1 MKVEDAIIIYN
12 YCEKIKSE
20 LIILSSLIEEASNVK
35 AENVE
40 GARKIVLAFFN
51 ALIGEIRTA
60 KAITKVED
68 FSKVEFNL
76 MECLGSFNLRKI
88 KDAQENVGKT
98 LTATT
103 TICHQAVETLKDRNL
118 IR

>member
-1 MKVEDAIIIYN
+1 MSVEDAILVYN

-20 LIILSSLIEEASNVK
+20 LIILSSLIEESSNVK
-35 AENVE
+35 DEHVE
-40 GARKIVLAFFN
+40 GARRIILAFFN
-51 ALIGEIRTA
+51 ALIGEVKTA
-60 KAITKVED
+60 KAVTKLEE

-88 KDAQENVGKT
+88 RDAHENLGKT
-98 LTATT
+98 LTAIT
-103 TICHQAVETLKDRNL
+103 TICHQVVETLKSKNL